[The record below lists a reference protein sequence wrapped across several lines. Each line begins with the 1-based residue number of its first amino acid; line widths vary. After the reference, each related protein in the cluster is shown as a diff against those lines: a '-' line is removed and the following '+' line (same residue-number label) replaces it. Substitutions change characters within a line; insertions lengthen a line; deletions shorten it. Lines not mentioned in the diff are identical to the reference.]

1 MDETVLK
8 YKEEIIILLQEI
20 KIKFAYI
27 FGSSVKGNFRKE
39 SDIDIAVYIE
49 EDIDDY
55 TVFMKAQEIAMK
67 LNRDIDLVN
76 LKKVST
82 VFAAQIISTGE
93 LIMCGDINKKMEFE
107 MNTLS
112 QYAKLN
118 EERVEI
124 LKHYK

>member
-1 MDETVLK
+1 MDETVVK

-39 SDIDIAVYIE
+39 SDIDIAVYVE
-49 EDIDDY
+49 EDIADY
-55 TVFMKAQEIAMK
+55 TVFMKAQEIAVK

-93 LIMCGDINKKMEFE
+93 LIICGDINKKMEFE

-118 EERVEI
+118 EERAEI

>member
-1 MDETVLK
+1 MDETVVK
-8 YKEEIIILLQEI
+8 YKQEIISLLQEI

-55 TVFMKAQEIAMK
+55 TIFMKAQEIAVK

-93 LIMCGDINKKMEFE
+93 LIICGDINKKMEFE

-118 EERVEI
+118 EERAEI

>member
-1 MDETVLK
+1 MDETVVK
-8 YKEEIIILLQEI
+8 YKQEIISLLQEI

-39 SDIDIAVYIE
+39 SDIDIAVYVE
-49 EDIDDY
+49 EDIADY
-55 TVFMKAQEIAMK
+55 TVFMKAQEIAVK

-93 LIMCGDINKKMEFE
+93 LIICGDINKKMEFE

-118 EERVEI
+118 EERAEI

>member
-1 MDETVLK
+1 MDETVVK

-55 TVFMKAQEIAMK
+55 TIFMKAQEIAVK

-93 LIMCGDINKKMEFE
+93 LIICGDINKKMEFE

>member
-1 MDETVLK
+1 MDETVVK
-8 YKEEIIILLQEI
+8 YKQEIISLLQEI

-39 SDIDIAVYIE
+39 SDIDIAVYVE
-49 EDIDDY
+49 EDIADY
-55 TVFMKAQEIAMK
+55 TVFMKAQEIAVK

-93 LIMCGDINKKMEFE
+93 LIICGDINKKMEFE

>member
-1 MDETVLK
+1 MDETVVK

-39 SDIDIAVYIE
+39 SDIDIAVYVE
-49 EDIDDY
+49 EDIADY
-55 TVFMKAQEIAMK
+55 TVFMKAQEIAVK

-93 LIMCGDINKKMEFE
+93 LIICGDINKKMEFE

>member
-1 MDETVLK
+1 MDETVAK
-8 YKEEIIILLQEI
+8 SKQDIISLLHEI

-55 TVFMKAQEIAMK
+55 TVFMKAQEIAGK
-67 LNRDIDLVN
+67 LNRDVDLVN
-76 LKKVST
+76 LKKIST

-93 LIMCGDINKKMEFE
+93 LIICGDINKKMEFE

>member
-1 MDETVLK
+1 MDETVVK

-39 SDIDIAVYIE
+39 SDIDIAVYVE
-49 EDIDDY
+49 EDIADY
-55 TVFMKAQEIAMK
+55 TVFMKAQEIAVK

-82 VFAAQIISTGE
+82 VFAAHIISTGE
-93 LIMCGDINKKMEFE
+93 LIICGDINKKMEFE

>member
-1 MDETVLK
+1 MDETVVK

-55 TVFMKAQEIAMK
+55 TIFMKAQEIAVK

-82 VFAAQIISTGE
+82 VFAAQIIFTGE
-93 LIMCGDINKKMEFE
+93 LIICGDINKKMEFE

>member
-1 MDETVLK
+1 MDETVVK

-55 TVFMKAQEIAMK
+55 TVFMKAQEIAVK

-93 LIMCGDINKKMEFE
+93 LIICGDINKKMEFE

-118 EERVEI
+118 EERAEI

>member
-1 MDETVLK
+1 MDETVVK

-55 TVFMKAQEIAMK
+55 TVFMKAQEIAVK

-82 VFAAQIISTGE
+82 VFAAHIISTGE
-93 LIMCGDINKKMEFE
+93 LIICGDINKKMEFE

-118 EERVEI
+118 EERAEI

>member
-1 MDETVLK
+1 MDETVVK

-39 SDIDIAVYIE
+39 SDIDIAVYVE

-55 TVFMKAQEIAMK
+55 TVFMKAQEIAVK

-93 LIMCGDINKKMEFE
+93 LIICGDINKKMEFE